1 MEHRFHDRVTLIDAG
16 EYTTR
21 ITCSRCDEDISLAWL
36 GDLVRKNGG
45 LRFDHLDV
53 TVPCCRAMVELDSLR
68 YEEPIGFAR
77 FEVSAMNPTRATYEL
92 DAEELAV
99 VAGLLGHSLRRSSPT
114 TEDKHRAGGG
124 RSAMAGFYDPT
135 HGLPGERGR
144 QTERRM
150 DALRQ

>member
-1 MEHRFHDRVTLIDAG
+1 MTLIDAG

-21 ITCSRCDEDISLAWL
+21 ITCSRCEEDISLAWL

-53 TVPCCRAMVELDSLR
+53 TVPCCRAVVELDSLR

-114 TEDKHRAGGG
+114 TEDRHQAGGG
-124 RSAMAGFYDPT
+124 RSANGGVLRSHAWA
-135 HGLPGERGR
+135 PGR
-144 QTERRM
+144 TWPS
-150 DALRQ
+150 D